1 MNVSRKT
8 RHSKGITAPVDT
20 IKESVKGTTAT
31 VVVTVVVMVEPRHR
45 VQVHLRRPLVRQ
57 ELQAQQTTLPSML
70 HTMEP
75 VGPTPTLHMADTKT
89 TLPCISN
96 ITSSNKQHSR
106 KQRRQELLQDP
117 QVILRHL
124 LPQVVL
130 LLR

>member
-1 MNVSRKT
+1 MNGSRKT
-8 RHSKGITAPVDT
+8 HHSRETMAPVDT
-20 IKESVKGTTAT
+20 VKETVKGTTA
-31 VVVTVVVMVEPRHR
+31 TVVVMVEPRHR
-45 VQVHLRRPLVRQ
+45 AQVHLRHPRVRQ

-75 VGPTPTLHMADTKT
+75 VGLTLMLHMVDIKI

-96 ITSSNKQHSR
+96 TTTSSKRHSR
-106 KQRRQELLQDP
+106 KQHRQEPPRDP
-117 QVILRHL
+117 LVILRHL